1 MAYNFNNDLLLS
13 EADQKLAKEEFPNV
27 FFALDFP
34 NLRSLFQPFD
44 VRANLSKTR
53 SRRWGVTAVLL
64 ATLALMLAAAEVLLH
79 HYPKDLVKT
88 IAGVGAIAGIASVLI
103 GFFGI
108 MFHEKKQRWLADR
121 LATERMRQFHFQ
133 TYIAY
138 AASIVAG
145 VSNES
150 LAWDFINKRN
160 EELLKFKADMIDKV
174 DAILHHLVEAE
185 DPGSGALYPDKR
197 PELSPGAQNLE
208 EYFRAYAILRFDRQI
223 GYCDL
228 ILRDSGA
235 IWKYA
240 PIQQARILGA
250 IAMVCVFGILLLHGL
265 VLLGVGADIA
275 WMKGQAIHV
284 AAVWAAIVAL
294 AARTLEEGFQPE
306 TEIERMRQYRLSL
319 KRIYERFNTAASPD
333 EKLAAMRDLET
344 LSYEEMVLFLRT
356 NYEARFVM

>member
-1 MAYNFNNDLLLS
+1 MAYNFNNDLLLG
-13 EADQKLAKEEFPNV
+13 EADQKLAKEQFPNV
-27 FFALDFP
+27 FFALNFP
-34 NLRSLFQPFD
+34 GLRSLFAPID
-44 VRANLSKTR
+44 TRANLSKTR

-79 HYPKDLVKT
+79 HYPKELVKT

-108 MFHEKKQRWLADR
+108 MFHERKQRWLADR
-121 LATERMRQFHFQ
+121 LATERIRQFHFQ

-138 AASIVAG
+138 ADRIVAG
-145 VSNES
+145 ASDESAARAYLNE
-150 LAWDFINKRN
+150 RN
-160 EELLKFKADMIDKV
+160 QAMAKFNADVIEKV
-174 DAILHHLVEAE
+174 DETLHHLVEAE
-185 DPGSGALYPDKR
+185 DPGYGALYPDKS
-197 PELSPGAQNLE
+197 PELTPGAKHIEQ
-208 EYFRAYAILRFDRQI
+208 YFRAYAILRFDRQI

-240 PIQQARILGA
+240 PVQQARILGA
-250 IAMVCVFGILLLHGL
+250 IALVCVFGILLLHGL
-265 VLLGVGADIA
+265 VLLGVGADVA
-275 WMKGQAIHV
+275 WMKGQVIHV
-284 AAVWAAIVAL
+284 AAVWAAIIAL

-319 KRIYERFNTAASPD
+319 KRIYARFNAATSPE

>member
-13 EADQKLAKEEFPNV
+13 KADQDLAKREFPNV
-27 FFALDFP
+27 FFALNFP
-34 NLRSLFQPFD
+34 GLRTLFQPFD
-44 VRANLSKTR
+44 IRANLSKTR

-79 HYPKDLVKT
+79 HYPKELVKT

-108 MFHEKKQRWLADR
+108 MFHERKQRWLADR

-138 AASIVAG
+138 AGEILAG
-145 VSNES
+145 AADENAARNF
-150 LAWDFINKRN
+150 LNKRT
-160 EELLKFKADMIDKV
+160 EELARFDTDVVQHV
-174 DAILHHLVEAE
+174 DEKLHHIVEAE
-185 DPGSGALYPDKR
+185 DPGDGALFPGKDTEIDPDSSA
-197 PELSPGAQNLE
+197 LA
-208 EYFRAYAILRFDRQI
+208 EYFHAYSVLRFDRQI

-240 PIQQARILGA
+240 PVQQARILST
-250 IAMVCVFGILLLHGL
+250 IALVCVFGILILHGF
-265 VLLGVGADIA
+265 VLLGVGADIQ
-275 WMKGQAIHV
+275 WMKGQFVHV
-284 AAVWAAIVAL
+284 AAVWAAVIAL

-319 KRIYERFNTAASPD
+319 KRIYDRFKRTQSPL
-333 EKLAAMRDLET
+333 EKLDAMRDLEK
-344 LSYEEMVLFLRT
+344 LSYEEMVLFLRS
-356 NYEARFVM
+356 NFEARFVM